1 VYFSCKITHAILT
14 HLESSKDPNELSSND
29 ALDTSLIAA
38 DSEFNWEKLRD
49 GSFWMKA
56 PDMEMFLERFVPN
69 MQILVEAGHATP
81 RLKVWGALDSVLR
94 MMPQPQE
101 IFHQPEKFLGYFISP
116 EPPVENITRTENGI
130 SFDIPLPAEQY
141 PLVTT
146 YLKAAFEAL
155 PVYVGLNPGA
165 CQWTHVHF
173 HLLWP
178 QAQQNIMDVNSPEPH
193 QVSPD
198 LLREVI
204 QQLQQNTH
212 ELEIK
217 NRELQRRNEELS
229 QISQKMSQSEHGDN
243 YSADFGSKQMS
254 LSMSDFDFIEA
265 AQKPAHQI
273 AQNISKLHDYMVRAH
288 QLVTLLTAGQKA
300 TPGMKAAFH
309 RVDWDIVKSQYPQII
324 LESLDLLKT
333 INKVDRYKKNSPSNR
348 EPTQVN
354 METTLLSTDVVPPI
368 NSIDGHI

>member
-1 VYFSCKITHAILT
+1 MYFSCKITHAILT
-14 HLESSKDPNELSSND
+14 HLESSKNPNELSSND
-29 ALDTSLIAA
+29 VLDTSLIAA

-56 PDMEMFLERFVPN
+56 PDMEMFLERFVANP
-69 MQILVEAGHATP
+69 QILIEAGHATP

-116 EPPVENITRTENGI
+116 EPPVENIVRSEHGI

-141 PLVTT
+141 PLVTA

-155 PVYVGLNPGA
+155 PVYVGLAPGA
-165 CQWTHVHF
+165 CQWNHVHF
-173 HLLWP
+173 HLMWP
-178 QAQQNIMDVNSPEPH
+178 QSQQNILNEDSNNRH

-217 NRELQRRNEELS
+217 NRELQRRNEELL
-229 QISQKMSQSEHGDN
+229 QMTQQGRPN
-243 YSADFGSKQMS
+243 YFTDDFGSKQMS

-265 AQKPAHQI
+265 TQRPVHNI

-324 LESLDLLKT
+324 LESLDLLKGL
-333 INKVDRYKKNSPSNR
+333 NKVERYKKLPPTEAAPVVEPIMPS
-348 EPTQVN
+348 VD
-354 METTLLSTDVVPPI
+354 LSNGSSTSDAQI
-368 NSIDGHI
+368 